1 MKRTYTIWITPCE
14 TEEGGY
20 WVKVPTLPGCVTD
33 GETVEDALAN
43 AKEAIEGYILSLI
56 DREIPIPDE
65 TLVTGSMI
73 ASVSV
78 EV

>member
-20 WVKVPTLPGCVTD
+20 WVKVPTLPGCVTEGD
-33 GETVEDALAN
+33 TVEEALCN

-65 TLVTGSMI
+65 SLVTGSMI

>member
-14 TEEGGY
+14 TEQGGY

-33 GETVEDALAN
+33 GETVEQALAN

>member
-1 MKRTYTIWITPCE
+1 MKRTYTIWITPGE

-20 WVKVPTLPGCVTD
+20 CVNVPALPGCVTEGD
-33 GETVEDALAN
+33 TVEEALCN
-43 AKEAIEGYILSLI
+43 AKEAIEGYILSLV

-65 TLVTGSMI
+65 SLVAGSLI

>member
-1 MKRTYTIWITPCE
+1 MNKTYTILLTPGE
-14 TEEGGY
+14 PDEGGY

-33 GETVEDALAN
+33 GETVEHALAN

>member
-1 MKRTYTIWITPCE
+1 MNKTYTIWITPCE

>member
-14 TEEGGY
+14 TEAGGY

-33 GETVEDALAN
+33 GETIEHALAN

>member
-33 GETVEDALAN
+33 GETIEDALAN

>member
-14 TEEGGY
+14 TEAGGY
-20 WVKVPTLPGCVTD
+20 WVKVPTLPGCVTN
-33 GETVEDALAN
+33 GETVEQALTN

>member
-20 WVKVPTLPGCVTD
+20 WVKVPTLPGCVTEGD
-33 GETVEDALAN
+33 TVEEALCN

-56 DREIPIPDE
+56 DREIPVPDE
-65 TLVTGSMI
+65 SLVTGSMI